1 MTSNLTLVLLIFF
14 PLELTGR
21 LFNNTKNYV
30 RYVYLK
36 FSNNTAITLLNQNL
50 QFQFNYPHNC
60 AKLHL
65 RDVVRKENGFNLAFW
80 NCPIPY
86 RVSAKEC

>member
-1 MTSNLTLVLLIFF
+1 MTRLLLYHPMTSNLTLVLLNFF

-36 FSNNTAITLLNQNL
+36 FSNNTSITLLNQNL

-60 AKLHL
+60 AKLHF
-65 RDVVRKENGFNLAFW
+65 RDVVRKENVFNLNF
-80 NCPIPY
+80 
-86 RVSAKEC
+86 